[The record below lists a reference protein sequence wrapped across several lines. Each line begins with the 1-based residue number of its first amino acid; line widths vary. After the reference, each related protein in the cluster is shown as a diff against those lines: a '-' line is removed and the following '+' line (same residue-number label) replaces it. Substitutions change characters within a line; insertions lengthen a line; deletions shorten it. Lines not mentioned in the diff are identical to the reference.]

1 MRDLVWFKFCESTN
15 STGFVG
21 DHWVSSCY
29 SKIYNFCQNSRVNL
43 LTSSLGDVGACSLI
57 TGRFTVL
64 FARNSRLSNYKNGHT
79 NFETCGYG
87 RKITVLELYLYES
100 FSKKTAKCVA
110 TIKQYMVPFFCSD
123 VSR

>member
-1 MRDLVWFKFCESTN
+1 MRDLVWFKFCESMI

-21 DHWVSSCY
+21 DHWVTSCC

-43 LTSSLGDVGACSLI
+43 LTSFADVGACSLI

-79 NFETCGYG
+79 NFETCGYD

-110 TIKQYMVPFFCSD
+110 AFQQYMVSFFCSD
-123 VSR
+123 VS